1 MNERANEAQEHRL
14 AAMTNWAF
22 FGSFGICLVLSG
34 FAEDSMIAGLAGF
47 ATLIAGFTAH
57 IVINRIFRVGFS
69 QPEIAL
75 GLGSFVVGVLCYLT
89 SVLVNPN
96 FGEANVAS
104 GLIGFSAL
112 AAAFVIYVIVNYG
125 VRGSYQ
131 MIYRLHVQERR

>member
-34 FAEDSMIAGLAGF
+34 FAEASMIAGLAGF
-47 ATLIAGFTAH
+47 ATLIAGFAAH

-75 GLGSFVVGVLCYLT
+75 GLGSFVVGVLCYLA
-89 SVLVNPN
+89 SVLVNPS

-104 GLIGFSAL
+104 ASSAS
-112 AAAFVIYVIVNYG
+112 A
-125 VRGSYQ
+125 RWR
-131 MIYRLHVQERR
+131 RLL

>member
-1 MNERANEAQEHRL
+1 MNERTGEAQEHRL

-22 FGSFGICLVLSG
+22 FGSFGICLILSG
-34 FAEDSMIAGLAGF
+34 FAEASMIAGLAGF
-47 ATLIAGFTAH
+47 ATLISGFAAH
-57 IVINRIFRVGFS
+57 IVINRIFRVGFN

-75 GLGSFVVGVLCYLT
+75 GLGSFVVGVLCYLA
-89 SVLVNPN
+89 SVLVDPS
-96 FGEANVAS
+96 FGEANAAS

-131 MIYRLHVQERR
+131 MIYRLHV

>member
-1 MNERANEAQEHRL
+1 MNERTGEAQEHRL

-22 FGSFGICLVLSG
+22 FGSYGICLILSG
-34 FAEDSMIAGLAGF
+34 FAEASMIAGLAGF
-47 ATLIAGFTAH
+47 AALISGFAAH
-57 IVINRIFRVGFS
+57 IVINRIFRVGFN

-75 GLGSFVVGVLCYLT
+75 ALGSFVVGVLCYLA
-89 SVLVNPN
+89 SVLVDPS
-96 FGEANVAS
+96 FGEANAAS

-131 MIYRLHVQERR
+131 MIYRLHV

>member
-1 MNERANEAQEHRL
+1 MKQQADEAQEHRL
-14 AAMTNWAF
+14 AVMTCWAF
-22 FGSFGICLVLSG
+22 FGSFGVCLILSG
-34 FAEDSMIAGLAGF
+34 FAEQSMTAGLAGF
-47 ATLIAGFTAH
+47 LTVIVGFLAHVLLNAIYGAGFT
-57 IVINRIFRVGFS
+57 

-75 GLGSFVVGVLCYLT
+75 GLGSFVVGVLCYLA
-89 SVLVNPN
+89 SVLTNPS